1 MIPTKCPVSRAFTS
15 YISLYINN
23 ISINNLME
31 STSYFPS
38 SNYYLKNINNYLEIQ
53 AFGLTTDLTPY
64 DKNETSTLVDP
75 TPNARSISF
84 SSHSRTLDSGLGI

>member
-1 MIPTKCPVSRAFTS
+1 
-15 YISLYINN
+15 
-23 ISINNLME
+23 ME

-53 AFGLTTDLTPY
+53 ALGLTTDLTPY
-64 DKNETSTLVDP
+64 YKNEASTLVDP
-75 TPNARSISF
+75 TPNARSIRF